1 MRLPRPPLTRAPC
14 GWPRGTTSMNGVPP
28 EPGCQSAWVR
38 HSTSPRRMPVS
49 AKVAKSR
56 RSRSDPDH
64 SPLAASRAAHPDKI
78 AATCAGVSSGQVSRR
93 RARTGIGLRRVVRE
107 RPSRWA
113 RNAR

>member
-1 MRLPRPPLTRAPC
+1 
-14 GWPRGTTSMNGVPP
+14 MNGVPP

-38 HSTSPRRMPVS
+38 HNTSPRRIPVS
-49 AKVAKSR
+49 AKVANSR

-64 SPLAASRAAHPDKI
+64 SPLAASRVAHACRI
-78 AATCAGVSSGQVSRR
+78 AATCAGVISGQTSRR
-93 RARTGIGLRRVVRE
+93 LRRSGIGLRRLVPD